1 MLRPSTIVLALFFA
15 GCAVRPSTESE
26 TTPAP
31 PPAPTLLQVTAS
43 PPDAALLLNG
53 EEAKLG
59 SAIES
64 QPGSQTVTLSRK
76 GFESITTTIDLAKGT
91 KETLDLE
98 LPALPHQLRF
108 TSYPESA
115 SITLLR
121 GDAVVAEGT
130 APFDVEVLAGPITL
144 RSSLEGFADS
154 ERSFFVDEARQIE
167 ECLDIEGQ
175 LLDCLWESPSVRS
188 PKALA
193 FTPDGSEIWTAQ
205 LNGTPSLRVY
215 SVTTGEELD
224 NLTLG
229 KHGSVELEFSADGT
243 KLYVSQMDTAT
254 VWEVDHKKREILRTF
269 KTKSRWTK
277 VVERS
282 ADGTK
287 LYASNWLGADVSE
300 IDIESGKLLRKLRT
314 VNTPRGL
321 WAHPGGERLYVAGFG
336 DGKLDRIDLATAKR
350 KTIHQGGVLRHLE
363 ADEERGRL
371 YISDMRRGIIYVMD
385 TETETVTKLATTER
399 LPNTITLSPD
409 GRLLFVSCRGRNGAN
424 WMAKGPQW
432 GSIMVLDALDGELLD
447 VIVAGNQP
455 TALDV
460 SPDGSLMAFSDILDH
475 RIRLYGVPSYESLK
489 AAGGGLRDVYKA
501 RLKK

>member
-1 MLRPSTIVLALFFA
+1 MLRPTSIMLALLVT
-15 GCAVRPSTESE
+15 GCSVRPSAEQE
-26 TTPAP
+26 TTPEP
-31 PPAPTLLQVTAS
+31 PPPPTILEVTAS
-43 PPDAALLLNG
+43 PADAQLVIDG
-53 EEAKLG
+53 SEAKLG
-59 SAIES
+59 SSVESLPGTHTIE
-64 QPGSQTVTLSRK
+64 LSRK
-76 GFESITTTIDLAKGT
+76 GFESITATVEITEGT
-91 KETLDLE
+91 KETLAF
-98 LPALPHQLRF
+98 ALPPSPHELRF
-108 TSYPESA
+108 TSYPDSA
-115 SITLLR
+115 AITLLR
-121 GDAVVAEGT
+121 DDVVLAEGT
-130 APFDVEVLAGPITL
+130 APFNVEVLAGPITL

-154 ERSFFVDEARQIE
+154 ERSFFVDEAQQIE

-193 FTPDGSEIWTAQ
+193 FTPDGLEIWTAQ

-215 SVTTGEELD
+215 SVATGEELAD
-224 NLTLG
+224 LTLG
-229 KHGSVELEFSADGT
+229 KHGSVELEFSSDGT

-300 IDIESGKLLRKLRT
+300 IDIESGELLRKLRT

-385 TETETVTKLATTER
+385 TETEAVTKLATTDR

-409 GRLLFVSCRGRNGAN
+409 GRLLFVSCRGKNGSN

-432 GSIMVLDALDGELLD
+432 GSIMVFDALDGELLD

-460 SPDGSLMAFSDILDH
+460 SPDGSVMAFSDILDH
-475 RIRLYGVPSYESLK
+475 RIRLYRVPSFDSLK